1 MPSRIFDKSKKPPR
15 LGVKSHRA
23 QIMSIVGAYSERFF
37 GADAFAKAL
46 GSAVSEFENG
56 NKVVVEDLYL
66 WFLPTSD
73 WDDFVELQGFALG
86 QRVSELLVEYRNK
99 TYQDN

>member
-1 MPSRIFDKSKKPPR
+1 MPNRILDKSKKPSR

-23 QIMSIVGAYSERFF
+23 QIMLIVGTYSERFF

-46 GSAVSEFENG
+46 SSAVSEFENG
-56 NKVVVEDLYL
+56 NKVVVDDLYL
-66 WFLPTSD
+66 WFLPASD
-73 WDDFVELQGFALG
+73 WDNFVKLEGFALG
-86 QRVSELLVEYRNK
+86 QRVSELLAEYRNK